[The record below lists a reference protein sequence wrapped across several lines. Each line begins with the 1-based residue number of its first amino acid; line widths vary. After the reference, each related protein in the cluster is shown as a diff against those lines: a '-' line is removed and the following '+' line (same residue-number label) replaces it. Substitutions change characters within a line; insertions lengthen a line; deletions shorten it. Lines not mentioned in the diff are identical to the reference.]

1 MSTIKYR
8 GAQEVQKTY
17 KISSET
23 LRRWNNQ
30 GKISSIRTP
39 GGNRLYSVVDVEKIF
54 GNQERI
60 NEKKKICYARVSSEK
75 QKEDLDRQCEYLR
88 QKCPDHELVKDIGS
102 GLNWKRKGFTS
113 ILERSYQRDIEE
125 VVVTHKDRLCR
136 FAFELVEWIFS
147 KHDTKIVVLG
157 SDINVD
163 DTESGEL
170 AEDLLSIVT
179 IFTARHNGL
188 RSAENRKRRR
198 EIENTKDTD
207 LSNARR
213 KRKAKKVDGNREVDI
228 Q

>member
-8 GAQEVQKTY
+8 GAQEIRKTY
-17 KISSET
+17 EISSET

-30 GKISSIRTP
+30 GKILSIRTP
-39 GGNRLYSVVDVEKIF
+39 GGNRLYVVDVEKIF

-88 QKCPDHELVKDIGS
+88 QKCPDHELIKDIGS

-188 RSAENRKRRR
+188 RLAENRKRRR
-198 EIENTKDTD
+198 EIENKKDTD

>member
-8 GAQEVQKTY
+8 GAQEIRKTY
-17 KISSET
+17 EISSET

-75 QKEDLDRQCEYLR
+75 QKEDLDRQCKYLR
-88 QKCPDHELVKDIGS
+88 QKCPDHKLIKDIGS

-170 AEDLLSIVT
+170 TEDLLSIVT

-188 RSAENRKRRR
+188 RSAENRKRRS

>member
-8 GAQEVQKTY
+8 GAQEIRKTY
-17 KISSET
+17 EISSET

-88 QKCPDHELVKDIGS
+88 QKCPDHELIKDIGS

>member
-8 GAQEVQKTY
+8 GAQEIRKTY
-17 KISSET
+17 EISSET

-39 GGNRLYSVVDVEKIF
+39 GGNRLYVVDVEKIF

-88 QKCPDHELVKDIGS
+88 QKCPDHELIKDIGS

-198 EIENTKDTD
+198 EIENKKDTD

>member
-8 GAQEVQKTY
+8 GAQEIRKTY
-17 KISSET
+17 EISSET

-88 QKCPDHELVKDIGS
+88 QKCPDHELIKDIGS

-198 EIENTKDTD
+198 EIENKKDTD

-213 KRKAKKVDGNREVDI
+213 KRKAKKVDGNCEVDI

>member
-8 GAQEVQKTY
+8 GAQEIRKTY
-17 KISSET
+17 EISSET

-88 QKCPDHELVKDIGS
+88 QKCPDHELIKDIGS

-125 VVVTHKDRLCR
+125 VVVTHKDHLCR

-198 EIENTKDTD
+198 EIENKKDTD

>member
-1 MSTIKYR
+1 M
-8 GAQEVQKTY
+8 
-17 KISSET
+17 
-23 LRRWNNQ
+23 
-30 GKISSIRTP
+30 
-39 GGNRLYSVVDVEKIF
+39 YSVADVEKIF

-75 QKEDLDRQCEYLR
+75 QKEDLNRQCEYLR
-88 QKCPDHELVKDIGS
+88 QKCPDYELIKDIRS
-102 GLNWKRKGFTS
+102 GLNWKRKGFTF
-113 ILERSYQRDIEE
+113 ILKQSYRGDI
-125 VVVTHKDRLCR
+125 KDQLYC
-136 FAFELVEWIFS
+136 FAFKLVEWIFV
-147 KHDTKIVVLG
+147 KHDTKIVVLS
-157 SDINVD
+157 SDINID

-207 LSNARR
+207 LPNTRR
-213 KRKAKKVDGNREVDI
+213 KRKAKKVDGNCEVDI

>member
-8 GAQEVQKTY
+8 GAQEIRKTY
-17 KISSET
+17 EISSET

-88 QKCPDHELVKDIGS
+88 QKCPDHELIKDIGS

-198 EIENTKDTD
+198 EIENKKDTD

-213 KRKAKKVDGNREVDI
+213 KRKAKKVDGNRKVDI

>member
-1 MSTIKYR
+1 
-8 GAQEVQKTY
+8 
-17 KISSET
+17 
-23 LRRWNNQ
+23 
-30 GKISSIRTP
+30 
-39 GGNRLYSVVDVEKIF
+39 
-54 GNQERI
+54 
-60 NEKKKICYARVSSEK
+60 
-75 QKEDLDRQCEYLR
+75 
-88 QKCPDHELVKDIGS
+88 
-102 GLNWKRKGFTS
+102 
-113 ILERSYQRDIEE
+113 LERSYQRDIEE

>member
-8 GAQEVQKTY
+8 GAQEIRKTY
-17 KISSET
+17 EISSET

-88 QKCPDHELVKDIGS
+88 QKCPDHELIKDIGS

-198 EIENTKDTD
+198 EIENKKDAD

>member
-8 GAQEVQKTY
+8 GAQEIRKTY
-17 KISSET
+17 EISSET

-88 QKCPDHELVKDIGS
+88 QKCPDHELIKDIGS

-198 EIENTKDTD
+198 EIENKKDTD

>member
-1 MSTIKYR
+1 M
-8 GAQEVQKTY
+8 
-17 KISSET
+17 
-23 LRRWNNQ
+23 
-30 GKISSIRTP
+30 
-39 GGNRLYSVVDVEKIF
+39 DVEKIF

-88 QKCPDHELVKDIGS
+88 QKCPDHELIKDIGS

-157 SDINVD
+157 SDVNIDIPNPVSLSR
-163 DTESGEL
+163 TYYQS
-170 AEDLLSIVT
+170 LLSSRQDT
-179 IFTARHNGL
+179 MG
-188 RSAENRKRRR
+188 SDQPK
-198 EIENTKDTD
+198 IENDEERLKT
-207 LSNARR
+207 R
-213 KRKAKKVDGNREVDI
+213 KIRIYPTPEEKTVNSTH
-228 Q
+228 